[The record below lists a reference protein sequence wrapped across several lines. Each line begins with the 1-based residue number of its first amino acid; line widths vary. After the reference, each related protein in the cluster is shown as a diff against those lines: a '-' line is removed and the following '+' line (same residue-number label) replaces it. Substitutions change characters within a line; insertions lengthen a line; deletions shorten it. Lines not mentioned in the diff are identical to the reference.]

1 MKRKFLTKTAR
12 TQGQSIE
19 FFRDPFKLV
28 PVNQMADI
36 ADKFTRNEI
45 FSKNEVRQIMGRK
58 PSDDPKADKLI
69 NSNISQPAEA
79 EEPSSDV
86 TEKPK
91 EGESQNGEL

>member
-1 MKRKFLTKTAR
+1 
-12 TQGQSIE
+12 
-19 FFRDPFKLV
+19 
-28 PVNQMADI
+28 
-36 ADKFTRNEI
+36 
-45 FSKNEVRQIMGRK
+45 MGRK

-79 EEPSSDV
+79 EKPSSDV